1 MPDRIRITIRQ
12 VLGISVT
19 GLFAACIDHFRLN
32 TLDLAERSR
41 CIDFR
46 IIFKPGFYG
55 TTIAEWYGFRIFLR
69 FSFPVGRIYE
79 PMRAQR
85 TRRDYA

>member
-55 TTIAEWYGFRIFLR
+55 TTIADGMASEY
-69 FSFPVGRIYE
+69 SFAFPFPSVV
-79 PMRAQR
+79 
-85 TRRDYA
+85 

>member
-1 MPDRIRITIRQ
+1 MRIFGNGNGKHRMPDRIRITIRQ

-55 TTIAEWYGFRIFLR
+55 TTIAERYGFRIFLR
-69 FSFPVGRIYE
+69 FSLDRKSVV
-79 PMRAQR
+79 
-85 TRRDYA
+85 